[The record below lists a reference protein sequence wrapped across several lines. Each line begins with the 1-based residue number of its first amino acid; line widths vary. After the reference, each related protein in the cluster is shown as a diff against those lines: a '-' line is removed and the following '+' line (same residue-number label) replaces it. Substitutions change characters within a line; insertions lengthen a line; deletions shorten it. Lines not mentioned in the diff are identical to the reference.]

1 MTQYKCTPMLFY
13 KNTPKPLQSQPIR
26 DIIRLNIYLSGNKKM
41 KNILSASPLFKNL
54 SDSSLNDALHF
65 FDAKQK
71 HFEKGGFICRL
82 GDIVPRFGLVL
93 SGAVHAFRDDI
104 NGNRMIL
111 ANVAPGG
118 TFGESLCYL
127 GCESQVYITAVT
139 DSEILMLSVDNL
151 KDTNAL
157 STPIGIE
164 MSARFTSMLAERA
177 LSMNDRIQI
186 LSRITIREKINAF
199 LAQFAHRNKKTSFDI
214 PFDRATMA
222 FYLGTDRSALSRELG
237 RMRDEGLIEFSGNR
251 FKILK

>member
-1 MTQYKCTPMLFY
+1 MLTP
-13 KNTPKPLQSQPIR
+13 
-26 DIIRLNIYLSGNKKM
+26 
-41 KNILSASPLFKNL
+41 SASPLFQGFTQE
-54 SDSSLNDALHF
+54 ALEEALAF

-71 HFEKGGFICRL
+71 HFDRGSVICNL
-82 GDIVPRFGLVL
+82 GDTLPRFGLLL

-127 GCESQVYITAVT
+127 GCDSQVYISTVA
-139 DSEILMLSVDNL
+139 DSDILMLSVEKL
-151 KDTNAL
+151 KDPDAL
-157 STPIGIE
+157 SSPIGIE
-164 MSARFTSMLAERA
+164 MSMRFTQMLAERA

-199 LAQFAHRNKKTSFDI
+199 LAQHAHRSKRQSFEI

-237 RMRDEGLIEFSGNR
+237 RMRDEGLIAFSGNK

>member
-1 MTQYKCTPMLFY
+1 MDTYNKILLQRCSLFHG
-13 KNTPKPLQSQPIR
+13 LEDEALDRALLLLDAQ
-26 DIIRLNIYLSGNKKM
+26 KK
-41 KNILSASPLFKNL
+41 S
-54 SDSSLNDALHF
+54 
-65 FDAKQK
+65 
-71 HFEKGGFICRL
+71 FERGSFICHL
-82 GDIVPRFGLVL
+82 GDRLPRFGLIL

-111 ANVAPGG
+111 ANVGPGG

-127 GCESQVYITAVT
+127 ACPSQVYICAVA
-139 DSEILMLSVDNL
+139 DSEILMLSTDSL
-151 KDTNAL
+151 KLPETFA
-157 STPIGIE
+157 TPIGAE
-164 MSARFTSMLAERA
+164 MSARFTAMLAERA

-199 LAQFAHRNKKTSFDI
+199 LAQFAHKRQGKSFEI

-237 RMRDEGLIEFSGNR
+237 RMRDEGLISFSGNK